1 MAAFNVT
8 ALSDFNYPETTRFID
23 PMEPRFRAKPYT
35 GFTVAGAT
43 STLEF
48 FSSLN
53 AYTDA
58 DGIKKALDQHWAD
71 KAAAP

>member
-1 MAAFNVT
+1 MGAFNVT

-23 PMEPRFRAKPYT
+23 PMEPRFRAKPYN
-35 GFTVAGAT
+35 GFTVAEAN
-43 STLEF
+43 SALEF

-58 DGIKKALDQHWAD
+58 DGIENALDQYWAK
-71 KAAAP
+71 KASAP